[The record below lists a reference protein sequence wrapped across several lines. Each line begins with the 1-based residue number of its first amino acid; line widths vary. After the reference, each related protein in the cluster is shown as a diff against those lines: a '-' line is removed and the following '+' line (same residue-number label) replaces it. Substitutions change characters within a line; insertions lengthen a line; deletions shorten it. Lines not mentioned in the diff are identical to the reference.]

1 MDSFLMNGY
10 LWRVKWVSSNSLD
23 LVDRTG
29 KKRLATTDPR
39 ARHIYLSNELEG
51 DSLKNR
57 VLIHE
62 LSHAVMFSY
71 GLLDRLH
78 FYVRPEYWIE
88 AEEWVCNFI
97 ADYGYLIF
105 RITSD
110 ILGERAWLF
119 IPYELERLVA

>member
-10 LWRVKWVSSNSLD
+10 LWRVKYVSPESFD
-23 LVDRTG
+23 LIDRTG

-39 ARHIYLSNELEG
+39 TKYIYLSIELQG
-51 DSLKNR
+51 DILNR
-57 VLIHE
+57 VLLHE
-62 LSHAVMFSY
+62 LGHAVMFSY

-105 RITSD
+105 RIASD
-110 ILGERAWLF
+110 ILEEKAWLF
-119 IPYELERLVA
+119 IPYELERLIA

>member
-10 LWRVKWVSSNSLD
+10 LWRIKYVSPESFD
-23 LVDRTG
+23 LIDRTG

-39 ARHIYLSNELEG
+39 TRYIYLSNELQG
-51 DSLKNR
+51 DILNR
-57 VLIHE
+57 VLLHE

-105 RITSD
+105 RIASD
-110 ILGERAWLF
+110 ILGEEAWMF
-119 IPYELERLVA
+119 IPHELERLIA

>member
-10 LWRVKWVSSNSLD
+10 LWRVKYVSPESFD
-23 LVDRTG
+23 LIDRTG

-39 ARHIYLSNELEG
+39 TKYIYLSIELQG
-51 DSLKNR
+51 DILNR
-57 VLIHE
+57 VLLHE
-62 LSHAVMFSY
+62 LGHAVMFSY

-97 ADYGYLIF
+97 ADYGQY
-105 RITSD
+105 TCD
-110 ILGERAWLF
+110 
-119 IPYELERLVA
+119 